1 MYAYNQALVL
11 VRSKQKTEH
20 GFSRVIQKFEKKF
33 WRENQQLAQNHS
45 KKAQSNESFLDI
57 SQMLGY
63 KTQSASIYLLGKHM
77 KKVWVSNQ
85 EQFKRKQ
92 LTVSNPAKRVSV
104 DRNSNDGHPRR
115 PMRRRKCGC
124 FATNIM
130 RRMRGR
136 IRNSSWSNNKLV
148 QDLRWKLWS
157 VRCRIG
163 GEEHPVFLAP
173 KLHFCG
179 ARGERERERER

>member
-63 KTQSASIYLLGKHM
+63 KTQSASIYLLRKHM

-85 EQFKRKQ
+85 EQFKRNNSQ
-92 LTVSNPAKRVSV
+92 LAIRQNESQSIGIPMMDTHDVQCGGGSV
-104 DRNSNDGHPRR
+104 VVLQP
-115 PMRRRKCGC
+115 
-124 FATNIM
+124 I
-130 RRMRGR
+130 
-136 IRNSSWSNNKLV
+136 
-148 QDLRWKLWS
+148 
-157 VRCRIG
+157 
-163 GEEHPVFLAP
+163 
-173 KLHFCG
+173 
-179 ARGERERERER
+179 

>member
-1 MYAYNQALVL
+1 MYDYNQALVL

-63 KTQSASIYLLGKHM
+63 KTQSASIYLLRKHM

-85 EQFKRKQ
+85 EQFKRNNSQ
-92 LTVSNPAKRVSV
+92 LAIRQNESQLIGIPTMDTHDVQCGGGSV
-104 DRNSNDGHPRR
+104 VVLQP
-115 PMRRRKCGC
+115 
-124 FATNIM
+124 I
-130 RRMRGR
+130 
-136 IRNSSWSNNKLV
+136 
-148 QDLRWKLWS
+148 
-157 VRCRIG
+157 
-163 GEEHPVFLAP
+163 
-173 KLHFCG
+173 
-179 ARGERERERER
+179 